1 MSADPQDHPS
11 GSNRRGTIWR
21 ATRYRKNPQRSW
33 THPNPES
40 AARIIP
46 DRDAEPVASLGE
58 ARESIAAIT
67 TEIAPCS
74 GTDLVSRDVTTEV
87 VLGAVGVERDLR
99 PVQDHQQLSLGP
111 HPDCRATPGRAKSLV
126 ACGPPP

>member
-1 MSADPQDHPS
+1 VWAPPRIGGPGLRPDVMVEGFNKCMA
-11 GSNRRGTIWR
+11 R
-21 ATRYRKNPQRSW
+21 
-33 THPNPES
+33 NPES

-67 TEIAPCS
+67 AEIAPCS

-126 ACGPPP
+126 ACGLPP